1 MTLVQSI
8 PQTTETT
15 LEKVFIMTDHWLWE
29 YNATNIRKTK
39 VGIIFCHTLELCI
52 SRIKLTQ
59 KGTYCVLDNLS
70 EQSVFICDS
79 YHLSSCSLRRHTIS
93 YPRIAITTYR

>member
-52 SRIKLTQ
+52 EWLIPPLLAIGHFHGSNLHKKLLIA
-59 KGTYCVLDNLS
+59 CWIIC
-70 EQSVFICDS
+70 QSKAFLFVIRLTCLLI
-79 YHLSSCSLRRHTIS
+79 H
-93 YPRIAITTYR
+93 